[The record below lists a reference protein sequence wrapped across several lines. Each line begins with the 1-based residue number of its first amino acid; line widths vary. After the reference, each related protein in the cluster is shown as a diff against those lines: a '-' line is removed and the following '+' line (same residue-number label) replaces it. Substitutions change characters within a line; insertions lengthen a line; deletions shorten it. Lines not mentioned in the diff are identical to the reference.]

1 MQNSNYSS
9 KSQEQH
15 LNWSRSRCDSSKTA
29 FSFHKSPD
37 DRRQAVY
44 FSIGTRTCIVVC
56 WLYSWRFELSTNLQ
70 GNFNMKFICHCT
82 SQAWST
88 ALTICYFGYLKSE
101 FLKFVFFFDVHF
113 CLHYVGANAK
123 RNGLTCVCWKKIK
136 KAKLFCKGSW
146 LAKLQQVDNVS
157 ETSIQREN
165 ISYVMLLCGKDVH

>member
-1 MQNSNYSS
+1 MYAKFQLFQQRPVILLRVKNNTLTG
-9 KSQEQH
+9 H
-15 LNWSRSRCDSSKTA
+15 VPVATA
-29 FSFHKSPD
+29 PKLLSASTSH
-37 DRRQAVY
+37 QMTEAVY
-44 FSIGTRTCIVVC
+44 FSMGTRTCIVVC

-101 FLKFVFFFDVHF
+101 FLKFVFFFDIHF
-113 CLHYVGANAK
+113 CLHYIGANAK

-157 ETSIQREN
+157 ETSIQRE
-165 ISYVMLLCGKDVH
+165 